1 MDVYLQLYMWQMVNL
16 YKDPNGEKIFVNT
29 KPQEEVNTTG
39 KISADGSNTGDEDID
54 RTP

>member
-1 MDVYLQLYMWQMVNL
+1 MVNL
-16 YKDPNGEKIFVNT
+16 YKEPNGEKIFVNT

-39 KISADGSNTGDEDID
+39 KISVDGSNTGDEDID